1 MKTYKRIFALLFL
14 PLFTHADQL
23 TIHNRTPQNLYMA
36 LYYMDMKVPLKQQA
50 NATIASDIGWLDAHG
65 SGVIERPA
73 FNWTRNRFL
82 VFTENAQL
90 LMPELTPAQLST
102 SNAKDINAFMG
113 SDIYIACKDGVLSGH
128 TDLEWNYMQKLIE
141 NTKQKLIATLPA
153 FTENPYKNTIA
164 TVRQGNDLAEGEK
177 AYLALRTPKVRT
189 ALEKFLNTSMTNKK
203 TPTIALVCSGGGYR
217 AMLYAAGALVGAQ
230 EIGLLDTASYMVG
243 LSGSS
248 WAISGW
254 LLSGKPIKEYNNWLV
269 DNIHFGLK
277 NISFSDL
284 KLMSDHL
291 LVRYFS
297 DDPLDIVD
305 VYGALLA
312 NELFTQHG
320 NKKQRQTLSSQAEI
334 IRAGTLPFPIYTAIS
349 GDSPESENLWY
360 EFSPYE
366 VGASWIGNG
375 MYVPSWAFGRKF
387 NKGTST
393 NFAPEQ
399 NFGVLMA
406 TFGFVPGA
414 TLNRLFAEL
423 NLENK
428 MPFSITKNIVDRI
441 LKDYGQK
448 RLTTSNFNNFSFGM
462 PESPYADQPIIKL
475 IDAGINFNLPYPAVS
490 GQRKERTA
498 DIIIFIEATANSL
511 ERELRDAQGYARR
524 HNLKFPPIQYENIKK
539 RTVTIFKDEHDQ
551 QTPVVIYLPR
561 ISEKSLIEGYK
572 NIQGFESLCATLC
585 DFDVEQCINSG
596 VCSTLNFNYPAKE
609 ARAMSALGEF
619 NVRSAKEAIIEAIR
633 SKVNWEERQIGT
645 KLFRK

>member
-1 MKTYKRIFALLFL
+1 MRANKIFFLLFFL
-14 PLFTHADQL
+14 S
-23 TIHNRTPQNLYMA
+23 
-36 LYYMDMKVPLKQQA
+36 
-50 NATIASDIGWLDAHG
+50 ATI
-65 SGVIERPA
+65 
-73 FNWTRNRFL
+73 N
-82 VFTENAQL
+82 
-90 LMPELTPAQLST
+90 
-102 SNAKDINAFMG
+102 
-113 SDIYIACKDGVLSGH
+113 IARIDGVFSGY
-128 TDLEWNYMQKLIE
+128 TGIGWNYMQKFIE
-141 NTKQKLIATLPA
+141 NTKQNFITTLPA
-153 FTENPYKNTIA
+153 ITENPYKNTPA
-164 TVRQGNDLAEGEK
+164 TVRQGNELAEGEK
-177 AYLALRTPKVRT
+177 AYLAARTPKVRT
-189 ALEKFLNTSMTNKK
+189 ALEKFLNTSMINKK
-203 TPTIALVCSGGGYR
+203 TPTVALVCSGGGYR

-254 LLSGKPIKEYNNWLV
+254 LLSGKPLKEYNDWLV

-277 NISFSDL
+277 NITFSDL

-312 NELFTQHG
+312 NELFALHG
-320 NKKQRQTLSSQAEI
+320 NKKQRQTLSSQKEV
-334 IRAGTLPFPIYTAIS
+334 IRAGTVPFPIYAAIS
-349 GDSPESENLWY
+349 AQSPESENLWY

-366 VGASWIGNG
+366 VGAAWMGNG

-387 NKGTST
+387 NQGTST

-406 TFGFVPGA
+406 TFGLVPGA
-414 TLNRLFAEL
+414 TINRLFAEIDL
-423 NLENK
+423 KNK
-428 MPFSITKNIVDRI
+428 MPFSITKNIIDRI
-441 LKDYGQK
+441 LKDYGHK
-448 RLTTSNFNNFSFGM
+448 RLTTSNFNNFSSGM

-498 DIIIFIEATANSL
+498 DIIIFIEASADSL
-511 ERELRDAQGYARR
+511 ERELKDAQGYARR

-539 RTVTIFKDEHDQ
+539 RAVSIFKDEQDP

-561 ISEKSLIEGYK
+561 ISEQSLIEGYK
-572 NIQGFESLCATLC
+572 NIPGFESLCATLC
-585 DFDVEQCINSG
+585 NFDVEQCINSG
-596 VCSTLNFNYPAKE
+596 VCSTLNFNYPARE

-633 SKVNWEERQIGT
+633 SKVNWDERRVGK
-645 KLFRK
+645 KLFENKP